1 MMKLWERNDAPP
13 HVDGAPGA
21 AADPYLVLC
30 HRPPEDAAAATAAI
44 ATSVEPGASPLGDG
58 YGFHGTESDER
69 PGLDGTGGVTEHTAV
84 VYQWVRIA
92 TELLAR

>member
-21 AADPYLVLC
+21 AAADPYLVLC
-30 HRPPEDAAAATAAI
+30 HRPPEDIAI
-44 ATSVEPGASPLGDG
+44 SGDDGVAQVQDG
-58 YGFHGTESDER
+58 YGHHGTESDER
-69 PGLDGTGGVTEHTAV
+69 LGLDHRGGVTEHTAV

>member
-21 AADPYLVLC
+21 AAAHPYLVLC
-30 HRPPEDAAAATAAI
+30 HRPPEEAAS
-44 ATSVEPGASPLGDG
+44 SVRDSALHDQDG
-58 YGFHGTESDER
+58 HAHDGTESHERFGLDER
-69 PGLDGTGGVTEHTAV
+69 DRVSDHTAV

>member
-21 AADPYLVLC
+21 ADAHPYMVLC
-30 HRPPEDAAAATAAI
+30 HRPPEDATASSAHD
-44 ATSVEPGASPLGDG
+44 GSPHAVGGHGHG
-58 YGFHGTESDER
+58 YDGTEGDER
-69 PGLDGTGGVTEHTAV
+69 FGLDDRGGVNEHTAV

>member
-21 AADPYLVLC
+21 AAADPYLVLC
-30 HRPPEDAAAATAAI
+30 HRPPEDAAS
-44 ATSVEPGASPLGDG
+44 SVHDGALHEQDG
-58 YGFHGTESDER
+58 LVRHGTESDER
-69 PGLDGTGGVTEHTAV
+69 LGLDHGGGVTEHTAV